1 MTRKSLL
8 AAAAL
13 ALAAGP
19 AGAAVTWDTDDDGSV
34 NAQEFVK
41 GYRSAEAFNR
51 FDDDDDSALTPNEL
65 GLSEPDAVFRAADE
79 NGDGELTQREIS
91 SMTFMS
97 YDEDASGALEG
108 DEVSRLESDVETG
121 ETPLLDD
128 IGEAGPDYSQ

>member
-8 AAAAL
+8 AATAL

-19 AGAAVTWDTDDDGSV
+19 AGAAATWDTNDDGSV
-34 NAQEFVK
+34 NAREFVE
-41 GYRSAEAFNR
+41 GYKSPEVFNR
-51 FDDDDDSALTPNEL
+51 FDDDDDSALTPEEL
-65 GLSEPDAVFRAADE
+65 GLSEPDAVFREADE

-97 YDEDASGALEG
+97 YDEDASGALED

-128 IGEAGPDYSQ
+128 ISEAGPDYSQ